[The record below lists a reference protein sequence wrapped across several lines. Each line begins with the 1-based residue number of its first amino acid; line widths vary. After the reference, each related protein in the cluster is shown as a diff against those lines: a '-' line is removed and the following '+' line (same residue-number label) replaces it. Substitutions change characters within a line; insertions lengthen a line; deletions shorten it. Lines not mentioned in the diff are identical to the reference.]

1 MALRAAPWRL
11 ARTKALWKAEKTE
24 PRRKWLIYFLKKIG
38 RTGKHELWELWK
50 TLVTRSQ
57 ETKIDLMA
65 SRVMF
70 LKQALLICRMI
81 IAFRKS
87 KIITDDVQRK
97 KTAWLTSVVWI
108 LLIKN
113 VLYDQK
119 NSRPWLKLMLMSRL
133 VFVIYFICSV
143 LALLPHGRWKFIRKA
158 SIGHGRR

>member
-11 ARTKALWKAEKTE
+11 ARTKALRKAEKTE
-24 PRRKWLIYFLKKIG
+24 PRRKWLIYFLKRIG
-38 RTGKHELWELWK
+38 RTWKHELWELWK
-50 TLVTRSQ
+50 TLVTRTQ

-87 KIITDDVQRK
+87 KRITEDVQRK

-119 NSRPWLKLMLMSRL
+119 KRQTMIEAH
-133 VFVIYFICSV
+133 VDV
-143 LALLPHGRWKFIRKA
+143 KA
-158 SIGHGRR
+158 SVGYFLHLFCVGFTKNLNNQSQKTSYTKH